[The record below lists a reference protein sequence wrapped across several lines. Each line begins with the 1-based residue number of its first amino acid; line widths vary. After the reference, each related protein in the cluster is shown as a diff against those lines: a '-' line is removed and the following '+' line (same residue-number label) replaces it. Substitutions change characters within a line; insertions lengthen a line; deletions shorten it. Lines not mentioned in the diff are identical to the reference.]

1 MNSLGLKAIVCHIEP
16 INAKRIMKKSERD
29 SPKKKKQ
36 KRQRIDSGEDF
47 VL

>member
-1 MNSLGLKAIVCHIEP
+1 MNSLGLTAIVCHIEP
-16 INAKRIMKKSERD
+16 INAKRMTKKSEKN
-29 SPKKKKQ
+29 SPKKKK

>member
-16 INAKRIMKKSERD
+16 INAKKIMAKSERD
-29 SPKKKKQ
+29 SPKKKKK
-36 KRQRIDSGEDF
+36 KRQRFDSGEDF